1 MRLKRKDKLH
11 LAKRERDKI
20 WNFKE
25 KKLKIVKI
33 KAKNLSQMNKK
44 KIVLINN

>member
-1 MRLKRKDKLH
+1 MKLKRKDKLH

-25 KKLKIVKI
+25 KKLKTKFKFLKI
-33 KAKNLSQMNKK
+33 QRKK
-44 KIVLINN
+44 